1 MEILIPGAL
10 PPSPIAPELIQYIE
24 SACPHL
30 LARFH
35 AYRAQVINLH
45 PDETGCSPFEAIELQ
60 RRGFTLNQG
69 LNLGA
74 GLGPLRAG
82 AHKPDEQVWIAELSS
97 VAIGQQGPSLI
108 LPASLQITQDESDAL
123 FDAVAELWTNSPI
136 SLLPVNA
143 THWRIWLPT
152 RPVVTSMSPQA
163 LAGMALA
170 DWWPQHESLRGWR
183 KLLNEIQMVWYE
195 HPVNANR
202 VERGLPPINSLWLYG
217 GAQGWKPSEPE
228 DLVVFD
234 ALEASHK
241 QSDWGTWINTLPALS
256 TFIAAQPQ
264 DASITLLG
272 QTRGIQLSATK
283 RAWWNRFL
291 PAKKHN
297 WKSWWNLQ
305 N

>member
-24 SACPHL
+24 SACPGF
-30 LARFH
+30 LARLKTH
-35 AYRAQVINLH
+35 RAQVIHLQ

-60 RRGFTLNQG
+60 RRGFELNQG
-69 LNLGA
+69 QNLSA

-82 AHKPDEQVWIAELSS
+82 VHRPDEQVWIAELSS

-108 LPASLQITQDESDAL
+108 QPASLQITQDESDAL
-123 FDAVAELWTNSPI
+123 FDAVADLWANSPI

-143 THWRIWLPT
+143 TRWRVWLPT
-152 RPVVTSMSPQA
+152 QPVMTSMSPQA
-163 LAGMALA
+163 VAGMALA

-183 KLLNEIQMVWYE
+183 KLLNEIQMVWHA
-195 HPVNANR
+195 HPVNDDR
-202 VERGLPPINSLWLYG
+202 VARGLSPINSLWLYG
-217 GAQGWKPSEPE
+217 GAPGWKPSLSE
-228 DLVVFD
+228 DLIVFD
-234 ALEASHK
+234 ALETSHK

-256 TFIAAQPQ
+256 TFIDLQPQ
-264 DASITLLG
+264 DATLTLLG
-272 QTRGIQLSATK
+272 QVHGIQLTAAK
-283 RAWWNRFL
+283 RSWWSRIL